1 MIHEVMVLDH
11 SGPDFAFILYGAT
24 LKLWLL
30 GSILIGIIVPV
41 HSGILLLDIVSSLL
55 GMLALA
61 VVIGIIESIMAR
73 LRLLHVPQ
81 LLLGATA
88 LSILALVLVS
98 R

>member
-1 MIHEVMVLDH
+1 MVLDH
-11 SGPDFAFILYGAT
+11 SGPDFGFIIYGSA

-30 GSILIGIIVPV
+30 GSVLIGIIVPV
-41 HSGILLLDIVSSLL
+41 HSGIFLLDTVSSLW
-55 GMLALA
+55 GMLGLA
-61 VVIGIIESIMAR
+61 FVIGIIESIMAR

-88 LSILALVLVS
+88 LSILALVLVL